1 MAGLIMTGQRFATLS
16 NLDMQQCP
24 KMFCNFVQKVLA
36 KNRKTFISSLIE
48 CGININTVRSLAGH
62 EDETTTLNN
71 YCFNTNEETEMEL
84 ENARNVRIAL

>member
-1 MAGLIMTGQRFATLS
+1 MKATYEGYTFQLS
-16 NLDMQQCP
+16 E
-24 KMFCNFVQKVLA
+24 KV
-36 KNRKTFISSLIE
+36 NRTKVTFRNRFISSLIE

>member
-1 MAGLIMTGQRFATLS
+1 MVISYHRTGDGFCSGLLS
-16 NLDMQQCP
+16 LSIGI
-24 KMFCNFVQKVLA
+24 FQKSNH
-36 KNRKTFISSLIE
+36 KIRKTFISSLIE